1 MSTKSK
7 VLLVDDD
14 ESLLKLLTIRLLA
27 NNYEVSTANCASD
40 ALSELQQQHF
50 DVLLTDLRMD
60 DIDGMQLAEQV
71 QQLYPTMPVVMMT
84 AHGSIPD
91 AVKATKQGVFAFL
104 TKPIDKDELIDTLA
118 KAVRL
123 HGHSQGQQSNHHGIV
138 TRSATMHH
146 LLEQVRMVG
155 AADVNVLIS
164 GASGTGKELLAKAVH
179 ENSNVSDGPFVAINC
194 GAVPAE
200 LLESQLFGHKKGAF
214 TGATTDHVGLFSQA
228 EGGTLFLDEIGDM
241 PLNLQVK
248 LLRVLQEKTIRPVGH
263 SEEIPVNVR
272 VVSATHKDLPTAIS
286 ENTFREDLYY
296 RLNVVNLR
304 LPALNERREDISL
317 LAHYFCEQIA
327 ARQEQAVKRFSDDA
341 MDLLL
346 RHDWPGNIRQLQN
359 VVEQV
364 VALSPSELISAKQVA
379 LALQCEMESS
389 SPIALNEAKK
399 QFEREYL
406 IRVLKMVDG
415 NVAQAA
421 KLAKRNRSD
430 FYKLIKKHDID
441 AEQFAPS
448 ASK

>member
-1 MSTKSK
+1 MMNSK
-7 VLLVDDD
+7 AKILLVDDD
-14 ESLLKLLTIRLLA
+14 ESLLKLLTIRLMA
-27 NNYEVSTANCASD
+27 NNYEVTTASSASQ
-40 ALSELQQQHF
+40 ALGKLQQMQF
-50 DVLLTDLRMD
+50 DVVLTDLRMD
-60 DIDGMQLAEQV
+60 DIDGMQLAEQIHIH
-71 QQLYPTMPVVMMT
+71 YPSMPVVMMT

-118 KAVRL
+118 KAVRM
-123 HGHSQGQQSNHHGIV
+123 HGSSGAQASNHHDIV

-155 AADVNVLIS
+155 ATDVNVLIS
-164 GASGTGKELLAKAVH
+164 GASGTGKELLAKAIH
-179 ENSNVSDGPFVAINC
+179 KSSNVSDGPFVAINC

-214 TGATTDHVGLFSQA
+214 TGATSDHVGLFSQA
-228 EGGTLFLDEIGDM
+228 QNGTLFLDEIGDM

-272 VVSATHKDLPTAIS
+272 VLSATHKNLPAAIADK
-286 ENTFREDLYY
+286 TFREDLYY

-304 LPALNERREDISL
+304 LPSLNERREDISL
-317 LAHYFCEQIA
+317 LAPHFCEQIA
-327 ARQEQAVKRFSDDA
+327 QRQGQGVKRFSDDA

-364 VALSPSELISAKQVA
+364 VALSPGVLISAQQVA
-379 LALQCEMESS
+379 MALQCELEAS

-399 QFEREYL
+399 QFERQYL
-406 IRVLKMVDG
+406 INVLKMVEG

-421 KLAKRNRSD
+421 NLAKRNRSD

-441 AEQFAPS
+441 VEQFS
-448 ASK
+448 VH

>member
-1 MSTKSK
+1 MDSK
-7 VLLVDDD
+7 ASVLLVDDD

-27 NNYEVSTANCASD
+27 NNYCVTSASSASQ

-50 DVLLTDLRMD
+50 DVVLTDLRMD
-60 DIDGMQLAEQV
+60 DIDGMQLAEQIHIH
-71 QQLYPTMPVVMMT
+71 YPSIPVVMMT

-91 AVKATKQGVFAFL
+91 AVKATKQGIFAFL

-118 KAVRL
+118 KAVRVN
-123 HGHSQGQQSNHHGIV
+123 GSGGVMNANPYGIV

-155 AADVNVLIS
+155 ATDVNVLIS

-179 ENSNVSDGPFVAINC
+179 ESSPVSDGPFVAINC

-228 EGGTLFLDEIGDM
+228 QDGTLFLDEIGDM

-248 LLRVLQEKTIRPVGH
+248 LLRVLQEKSIRPVGH
-263 SEEIPVNVR
+263 NEEIPVNVR
-272 VVSATHKDLPTAIS
+272 VVSATHKNLPAAIAD
-286 ENTFREDLYY
+286 NTFREDLYY

-304 LPALNERREDISL
+304 LPPLNERREDISL
-317 LAHYFCEQIA
+317 LAHHFCEQIA
-327 ARQEQAVKRFSDDA
+327 QRQTQAVKRFSDDA

-364 VALSPSELISAKQVA
+364 VALSTGVLISAQQVA
-379 LALQCEMESS
+379 MALQCELEAS

-399 QFEREYL
+399 QFERQYL
-406 IRVLKMVDG
+406 INVLKMVEG

-421 KLAKRNRSD
+421 SLAQRNRSD
-430 FYKLIKKHDID
+430 FYKLIKKHEID
-441 AEQFAPS
+441 VEQFS
-448 ASK
+448 RS

>member
-1 MSTKSK
+1 MDSK
-7 VLLVDDD
+7 ASVLLVDDD

-27 NNYEVSTANCASD
+27 NNYCVTSASSASQ

-50 DVLLTDLRMD
+50 DVVLTDLRMD
-60 DIDGMQLAEQV
+60 DIDGMQLAEQIHIH
-71 QQLYPTMPVVMMT
+71 YPSIPVVMMT

-91 AVKATKQGVFAFL
+91 AVKATKQGIFAFL

-118 KAVRL
+118 KAVRVN
-123 HGHSQGQQSNHHGIV
+123 GSGGVMNANPYGIV

-155 AADVNVLIS
+155 ATDVNVLIS

-179 ENSNVSDGPFVAINC
+179 ESSPVSDGPFVAINC

-228 EGGTLFLDEIGDM
+228 QDGTLFLDEIGDM

-248 LLRVLQEKTIRPVGH
+248 LLRVLQEKSIRPVGH
-263 SEEIPVNVR
+263 NEEIPVNVR
-272 VVSATHKDLPTAIS
+272 VVSATHKNLPVAIAD
-286 ENTFREDLYY
+286 NTFREDLYY

-304 LPALNERREDISL
+304 LPSLNERREDISL
-317 LAHYFCEQIA
+317 LAHHFCEQIA
-327 ARQEQAVKRFSDDA
+327 QRQTQAVKRFSDDA

-364 VALSPSELISAKQVA
+364 VALSTGVLISAQQVA
-379 LALQCEMESS
+379 MALQCELEAS

-399 QFEREYL
+399 QFERQYL
-406 IRVLKMVDG
+406 INVLKMVEG

-421 KLAKRNRSD
+421 SLAQRNRSD
-430 FYKLIKKHDID
+430 FYKLIKKHEID
-441 AEQFAPS
+441 VEQFS
-448 ASK
+448 RS

>member
-1 MSTKSK
+1 MNSK
-7 VLLVDDD
+7 AKILLVDDD
-14 ESLLKLLTIRLLA
+14 ESLLKLLTIRLMA
-27 NNYEVSTANCASD
+27 NSYEVTTASSASQ
-40 ALSELQQQHF
+40 ALGELQQLQF
-50 DVLLTDLRMD
+50 DVVLTDLRMD
-60 DIDGMQLAEQV
+60 DIDGMQLAEQIHIH
-71 QQLYPTMPVVMMT
+71 YPSLPVVMMT

-118 KAVRL
+118 KAVRM
-123 HGHSQGQQSNHHGIV
+123 HGNNGAQASNHHDIV

-155 AADVNVLIS
+155 ATDVNVLIS
-164 GASGTGKELLAKAVH
+164 GASGTGKELLAKAIH
-179 ENSNVSDGPFVAINC
+179 KSSNVSDGPFVAINC

-214 TGATTDHVGLFSQA
+214 TGATSDHVGLFSQA
-228 EGGTLFLDEIGDM
+228 QNGTLFLDEIGDM

-263 SEEIPVNVR
+263 SEEIPVHVR
-272 VVSATHKDLPTAIS
+272 VVSATHKNLPAAIAD
-286 ENTFREDLYY
+286 NTFREDLYY

-304 LPALNERREDISL
+304 LPSLNERREDISL
-317 LAHYFCEQIA
+317 LAPHFCEQIA
-327 ARQEQAVKRFSDDA
+327 QRQGQVVKRFSDDA

-364 VALSPSELISAKQVA
+364 VALSPGSLISAQQVA
-379 LALQCEMESS
+379 MALQCELEAS

-399 QFEREYL
+399 QFERQYL
-406 IRVLKMVDG
+406 INVLKMVEG

-421 KLAKRNRSD
+421 SLAKRNRSD
-430 FYKLIKKHDID
+430 FYKLIKKHEID
-441 AEQFAPS
+441 VEQFAVL
-448 ASK
+448 

>member
-1 MSTKSK
+1 MNSK
-7 VLLVDDD
+7 AKILLVDDD
-14 ESLLKLLTIRLLA
+14 ESLLKLLTIRLMA
-27 NNYEVSTANCASD
+27 NNYEVTTASSASQ
-40 ALSELQQQHF
+40 ALGELQQMQF
-50 DVLLTDLRMD
+50 DVVLTDLRMD
-60 DIDGMQLAEQV
+60 DIDGMQLAEQIHIH
-71 QQLYPTMPVVMMT
+71 YPSMPVVMMT

-118 KAVRL
+118 KAVRM
-123 HGHSQGQQSNHHGIV
+123 HGSSGAQASNHHDIV

-155 AADVNVLIS
+155 ATDVNVLIS
-164 GASGTGKELLAKAVH
+164 GASGTGKELLAKAIH
-179 ENSNVSDGPFVAINC
+179 KSSNVSDGPFVAINC

-214 TGATTDHVGLFSQA
+214 TGATSDHVGLFSQA
-228 EGGTLFLDEIGDM
+228 QNGTLFLDEIGDM

-272 VVSATHKDLPTAIS
+272 VLSATHKNLPAAIADK
-286 ENTFREDLYY
+286 TFREDLYY

-304 LPALNERREDISL
+304 LPSLNERREDISL
-317 LAHYFCEQIA
+317 LAPHFCEQIA
-327 ARQEQAVKRFSDDA
+327 QRQGQGVKRFSDDA

-364 VALSPSELISAKQVA
+364 VALSPGVLISAQQVA
-379 LALQCEMESS
+379 MALQCELEAS

-399 QFEREYL
+399 QFERQYL
-406 IRVLKMVDG
+406 INVLKMVEG

-421 KLAKRNRSD
+421 NLAKRNRSD

-441 AEQFAPS
+441 VEQFS
-448 ASK
+448 VH

>member
-1 MSTKSK
+1 MNSK
-7 VLLVDDD
+7 AKILLVDDD
-14 ESLLKLLTIRLLA
+14 ESLLKLLTIRLMA
-27 NNYEVSTANCASD
+27 NNYEVTTASSASQ
-40 ALSELQQQHF
+40 ALGKLQQMQF
-50 DVLLTDLRMD
+50 DVVLTDLRMD
-60 DIDGMQLAEQV
+60 DIDGMQLAEQIHIH
-71 QQLYPTMPVVMMT
+71 YPSMPVVMMT

-118 KAVRL
+118 KAVRM
-123 HGHSQGQQSNHHGIV
+123 HGSSGAQASNHHDIV

-155 AADVNVLIS
+155 ATDVNVLIS
-164 GASGTGKELLAKAVH
+164 GASGTGKELLAKAIH
-179 ENSNVSDGPFVAINC
+179 KSSNVSDGPFVAINC

-214 TGATTDHVGLFSQA
+214 TGATSDHVGLFSQA
-228 EGGTLFLDEIGDM
+228 QNGTLFLDEIGDM

-272 VVSATHKDLPTAIS
+272 VLSATHKNLPAAIADK
-286 ENTFREDLYY
+286 TFREDLYY

-304 LPALNERREDISL
+304 LPSLNERREDISL
-317 LAHYFCEQIA
+317 LAPHFCEQIA
-327 ARQEQAVKRFSDDA
+327 QRQGQGVKRFSDDA

-364 VALSPSELISAKQVA
+364 VALSPGVLISAQQVA
-379 LALQCEMESS
+379 MALQCELEAS

-399 QFEREYL
+399 QFERQYL
-406 IRVLKMVDG
+406 INVLKMVEG

-421 KLAKRNRSD
+421 NLAKRNRSD

-441 AEQFAPS
+441 VEQFS
-448 ASK
+448 VH

>member
-1 MSTKSK
+1 MSSK
-7 VLLVDDD
+7 ARVLLVDDD
-14 ESLLKLLTIRLLA
+14 VSLLKLLTIRLMA
-27 NNYEVSTANCASD
+27 NNYEVTTANSALQ
-40 ALSELQQQHF
+40 ALSELQQQTF
-50 DVLLTDLRMD
+50 DVVLTDLRMD
-60 DIDGMQLAEQV
+60 DIDGLQLAEQI
-71 QQLYPTMPVVMMT
+71 QQLYPSLPVVMMT

-91 AVKATKQGVFAFL
+91 AVRATKQGIFAFL

-123 HGHSQGQQSNHHGIV
+123 HGQGQSQGQQASHSYIV
-138 TRSATMHH
+138 TRSASMYH

-155 AADVNVLIS
+155 ATDVNVLIS
-164 GASGTGKELLAKAVH
+164 GASGTGKELLARAVH
-179 ENSNVSDGPFVAINC
+179 ESSAVSGGPFVAINC

-200 LLESQLFGHKKGAF
+200 LLESQLFGHKKGSF
-214 TGATTDHVGLFSQA
+214 TGATTDHVGLFSEAQN
-228 EGGTLFLDEIGDM
+228 GTLFLDEIGDM

-248 LLRVLQEKTIRPVGH
+248 LLRVLQEKKIRPVGH

-272 VVSATHKDLPTAIS
+272 VVSATHKDLPAAIRDNS
-286 ENTFREDLYY
+286 FREDLYY

-304 LPALNERREDISL
+304 LPALSERREDISL
-317 LAHYFCEQIA
+317 LAHHFCEQIA
-327 ARQEQAVKRFSDDA
+327 ARQQQGVKRFSDDA

-364 VALSPSELISAKQVA
+364 VALSPGVLISAQQVA
-379 LALQCEMESS
+379 MALQCELEAS
-389 SPIALNEAKK
+389 SPIALNEAKR
-399 QFEREYL
+399 QFERQYL
-406 IRVLKMVDG
+406 INVLKMVDG

-441 AEQFAPS
+441 VEQFS
-448 ASK
+448 R

>member
-1 MSTKSK
+1 MMNSK
-7 VLLVDDD
+7 AKILLVDDD
-14 ESLLKLLTIRLLA
+14 ESLLKLLTIRLMA
-27 NNYEVSTANCASD
+27 NNYEVTTASSASQ
-40 ALSELQQQHF
+40 ALGELQQMQF
-50 DVLLTDLRMD
+50 DVVLTDLRMD
-60 DIDGMQLAEQV
+60 DIDGMQLAEQIHIH
-71 QQLYPTMPVVMMT
+71 YPSMPVVMMT

-118 KAVRL
+118 KAVRM
-123 HGHSQGQQSNHHGIV
+123 HGSSGAQASNHHDIV

-155 AADVNVLIS
+155 ATDVNVLIS
-164 GASGTGKELLAKAVH
+164 GASGTGKELLAKAIH
-179 ENSNVSDGPFVAINC
+179 KSSNVSDGPFVAINC

-214 TGATTDHVGLFSQA
+214 TGATSDHVGLFSQA
-228 EGGTLFLDEIGDM
+228 QNGTLFLDEIGDM

-272 VVSATHKDLPTAIS
+272 VLSATHKNLPAAIADK
-286 ENTFREDLYY
+286 TFREDLYY

-304 LPALNERREDISL
+304 LPSLNERREDISL
-317 LAHYFCEQIA
+317 LAPHFCEQIA
-327 ARQEQAVKRFSDDA
+327 QRQGQGVKRFSDDA

-364 VALSPSELISAKQVA
+364 VALSPGVLISAQQVA
-379 LALQCEMESS
+379 MALQCELEAS

-399 QFEREYL
+399 QFERQYL
-406 IRVLKMVDG
+406 INVLKMVEG

-421 KLAKRNRSD
+421 NLAKRNRSD

-441 AEQFAPS
+441 VEQFS
-448 ASK
+448 VH

>member
-1 MSTKSK
+1 MNSK
-7 VLLVDDD
+7 AKILLVDDD
-14 ESLLKLLTIRLLA
+14 ESLLKLLTIRLMA
-27 NNYEVSTANCASD
+27 NNYEVTTASSASQ
-40 ALSELQQQHF
+40 ALGELQQTQF
-50 DVLLTDLRMD
+50 DVVLTDLRMD
-60 DIDGMQLAEQV
+60 DIDGMQLAEQIHIH
-71 QQLYPTMPVVMMT
+71 YPSMPVVMMT

-118 KAVRL
+118 KAVRM
-123 HGHSQGQQSNHHGIV
+123 HGCSGAQASNHHDIV

-155 AADVNVLIS
+155 ATDVNVLIS
-164 GASGTGKELLAKAVH
+164 GASGTGKELLAKAIH
-179 ENSNVSDGPFVAINC
+179 KSSNVSDGPFVAINC

-214 TGATTDHVGLFSQA
+214 TGATSDHVGLFSQA
-228 EGGTLFLDEIGDM
+228 QNGTLFLDEIGDM

-272 VVSATHKDLPTAIS
+272 VLSATHKNLPAAIADK
-286 ENTFREDLYY
+286 TFREDLYY

-304 LPALNERREDISL
+304 LPSLNERREDISL
-317 LAHYFCEQIA
+317 LAPHFCEQIA
-327 ARQEQAVKRFSDDA
+327 QRQGQGVKRFSDDA

-364 VALSPSELISAKQVA
+364 VALSPGVLISAQQVA
-379 LALQCEMESS
+379 MALQCELEAS

-399 QFEREYL
+399 QFERQYL
-406 IRVLKMVDG
+406 INVLKMVEG

-421 KLAKRNRSD
+421 NLAKRNRSD

-441 AEQFAPS
+441 VEQFS
-448 ASK
+448 VH

>member
-1 MSTKSK
+1 MNSK
-7 VLLVDDD
+7 AKILLVDDD
-14 ESLLKLLTIRLLA
+14 ESLLKLLTIRLMA
-27 NNYEVSTANCASD
+27 NNYEVTTASSASQ
-40 ALSELQQQHF
+40 ALGELQQMQF
-50 DVLLTDLRMD
+50 DVVLTDLRMD
-60 DIDGMQLAEQV
+60 DIDGMQLAEQIHIH
-71 QQLYPTMPVVMMT
+71 YPSMPVVMMT

-118 KAVRL
+118 KAVRM
-123 HGHSQGQQSNHHGIV
+123 HGSSGAQASNHHDIV

-155 AADVNVLIS
+155 ATDVNVLIS
-164 GASGTGKELLAKAVH
+164 GASGTGKELLAKAIH
-179 ENSNVSDGPFVAINC
+179 KSSNVCDGPFVAINC

-214 TGATTDHVGLFSQA
+214 TGATSDHVGLFSQA
-228 EGGTLFLDEIGDM
+228 QNGTLFLDEIGDM

-272 VVSATHKDLPTAIS
+272 VLSATHKNLPAAIADK
-286 ENTFREDLYY
+286 TFREDLYY

-304 LPALNERREDISL
+304 LPSLNERREDISL
-317 LAHYFCEQIA
+317 LAPHFCEQIA
-327 ARQEQAVKRFSDDA
+327 QRQGQGVKRFSDDA

-364 VALSPSELISAKQVA
+364 VALSPGVLISAQQVA
-379 LALQCEMESS
+379 MALQCELEAS

-399 QFEREYL
+399 QFERQYL
-406 IRVLKMVDG
+406 INVLKMVEG

-421 KLAKRNRSD
+421 NLAKRNRSD

-441 AEQFAPS
+441 VEQFS
-448 ASK
+448 VH